1 MLSSAP
7 AMVEIPEALNL
18 ADAFLDRRLK
28 EGRGDRTALVTDH
41 KKYSYATVAAWAN
54 RFGHALAR
62 AGVEMEQ
69 RVALFLGDVPEF
81 VFAWFAAV
89 KVGAVVAAV
98 NPEVKPE
105 EAEYYLNYTRARA
118 AVVQASALPSLRAVR
133 GRCPF
138 LKTLF
143 VVGGPDVALQPGEV
157 SFARACAETPNQLEA
172 APTHRDDAAVW
183 LFTSGSTGFPKA
195 AVHRHRDFLYSAEC
209 YGLPILQLRETDVCA
224 AVPKLFFGYAL
235 GNNLLFPFRA
245 GASVVLFPEKS
256 SAERVLEVVTAH
268 RVTAL
273 CSVPT
278 AVNAMVNLAAE
289 PGRYD
294 WSSLRVATSA
304 GEALPAE
311 LYRRWKEK
319 MGVELLDGI
328 GSAEMFHVFVSNRIG
343 AAVPGSLG
351 QAVPG
356 YEVELRDDEGREVP
370 DGEIGTLWVRGGSI
384 AMGYWN
390 RREQSHATFRGDWCV
405 TADKFVRDGD
415 GCYWYRGRA
424 DDLLKVGGRFVAPLE
439 IENCLLGHPAVLEC
453 AVTGYEDAEGLV
465 KPRAFVVARAGFEP
479 GEALASELQAFV
491 KERLQPYKYPREVR
505 FVDELPKSDRGK
517 VLKQKLSG

>member
-1 MLSSAP
+1 
-7 AMVEIPEALNL
+7 MVEIPEALNL
-18 ADAFLDRRLK
+18 ADVFLDHQVAA
-28 EGRGDRTALVTDH
+28 GRGDRIALVTDQ

-54 RFGHALAR
+54 RFGHALGR

-81 VFAWFAAV
+81 VFVWFATV
-89 KVGAVVAAV
+89 KIGAVVAAV

-118 AVVQASALPSLRAVR
+118 AVVQASALPTIRGVR
-133 GRCPF
+133 GRCPH

-143 VVGGPDVALQPGEV
+143 VVGGPDVALEPGEV
-157 SFARACAETPNQLEA
+157 LFAKACAEAPNHLDP
-172 APTHRDDAAVW
+172 APTQRDDAAVW

-209 YGLPILQLRETDVCA
+209 YGLPILEMKETDVTA
-224 AVPKLFFGYAL
+224 SVPKLFFGYAL
-235 GNNLLFPFRA
+235 GNNLLFPFRV
-245 GASVVLFPEKS
+245 GATVVLFPEKS
-256 SAERVLEVVTAH
+256 TAERVLEVVTKH
-268 RVTAL
+268 KVSAL

-278 AVNAMVNLAAE
+278 SVNAVVNLE
-289 PGRYD
+289 TPPGRYD

-304 GEALPAE
+304 GEALPPE

-319 MGVELLDGI
+319 LGVELLDGI

-343 AAVPGSLG
+343 TAVPGSLG

-356 YEVELRDDEGREVP
+356 YEVKLMDDDGREVAE
-370 DGEIGTLWVRGGSI
+370 GEIGTMWVKGGSI
-384 AMGYWN
+384 SMGYWN
-390 RREQSHATFRGDWCV
+390 RREQSLATFRGEWCV
-405 TADKFVRDGD
+405 TADKFVRDAAGN
-415 GCYWYRGRA
+415 YWYRGRA

-453 AVTGYEDAEGLV
+453 AVVGFEDDQKLV
-465 KPRAFVVARAGFEP
+465 KPRAVVVPRP
-479 GEALASELQAFV
+479 GHVPSEALAAELQAFV
-491 KERLQPYKYPREVR
+491 KERLQPYKYPREIR
-505 FVDELPKSDRGK
+505 FAQELPKSDRGK
-517 VLKQKLSG
+517 VLKQKLQA